1 MIREG
6 ENYQRLK
13 PVHTELNNI
22 KFKKQREKFETS
34 HDAELRLFYAARRIL
49 KEKLDGQPIA
59 LKAWKQDSAQLK
71 TEYPQHLGYFVFPA
85 GIVLT
90 LPDTET
96 QTSST
101 LPPWKKVVT

>member
-1 MIREG
+1 MSKTYTTAQG
-6 ENYQRLK
+6 DHWDSVAY
-13 PVHTELNNI
+13 
-22 KFKKQREKFETS
+22 KQLGSCAYAPT
-34 HDAELRLFYAARRIL
+34 LRAA
-49 KEKLDGQPIA
+49 
-59 LKAWKQDSAQLK
+59 
-71 TEYPQHLGYFVFPA
+71 FVFPA

>member
-1 MIREG
+1 MA
-6 ENYQRLK
+6 Y
-13 PVHTELNNI
+13 
-22 KFKKQREKFETS
+22 KQLGS
-34 HDAELRLFYAARRIL
+34 CAYAPNVMA
-49 KEKLDGQPIA
+49 A
-59 LKAWKQDSAQLK
+59 NA
-71 TEYPQHLGYFVFPA
+71 QHLGYFVFPA

>member
-1 MIREG
+1 MSKTYNTVQGDRWDSVA
-6 ENYQRLK
+6 Y
-13 PVHTELNNI
+13 
-22 KFKKQREKFETS
+22 KQLGS
-34 HDAELRLFYAARRIL
+34 CAYAPNLMA
-49 KEKLDGQPIA
+49 A
-59 LKAWKQDSAQLK
+59 N
-71 TEYPQHLGYFVFPA
+71 PQHLGYFVFPA

>member
-1 MIREG
+1 MSKTYTTVQGDRWD
-6 ENYQRLK
+6 
-13 PVHTELNNI
+13 
-22 KFKKQREKFETS
+22 S
-34 HDAELRLFYAARRIL
+34 CAYAPNLMA
-49 KEKLDGQPIA
+49 A
-59 LKAWKQDSAQLK
+59 N
-71 TEYPQHLGYFVFPA
+71 PQHLGYFVFPA